1 MRKTVAVAK
10 LVYLYVAYWIV
21 GLEEEEFLIAKGNC
35 LFELERFSGAA
46 ETYRQALA
54 ISPSPVVQG
63 ALGCC
68 YLNLRLYG
76 KAAELLETALER
88 KPDPGFEAALAWSY
102 LGLGETSRC
111 RALVARLRDG
121 SSTLAPWIAS
131 ELTKLEV
138 ELGAP

>member
-1 MRKTVAVAK
+1 MKTVAVAK
-10 LVYLYVAYWIV
+10 LVYLYVAHWIV
-21 GLEEEEFLIAKGNC
+21 GLEEEGFQIAKGNY

-46 ETYRQALA
+46 EAYRQALA

-68 YLNLRLYG
+68 YLNLGLYG
-76 KAAELLETALER
+76 KAAELLETALVR
-88 KPDPGFEAALAWSY
+88 RPDPGFETALAWSY
-102 LGLGETSRC
+102 FRLGEMSRS
-111 RALVARLRDG
+111 RAVVARIQNG

-131 ELTKLEV
+131 ELAKLEV